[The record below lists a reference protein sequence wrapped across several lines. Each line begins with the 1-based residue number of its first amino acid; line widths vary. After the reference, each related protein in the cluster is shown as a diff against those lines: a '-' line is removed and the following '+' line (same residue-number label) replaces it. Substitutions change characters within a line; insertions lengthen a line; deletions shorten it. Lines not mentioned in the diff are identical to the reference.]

1 MTPIIDPKTK
11 RSQDSEAMLPYW
23 DKVDAIIDGVEAMRR
38 ESDKYL
44 PKFTTEAPT
53 DYDFRKRCT
62 TMTNVY
68 RDIVEGLASKP
79 FEQSIT
85 LVEDQ
90 GEQTVVVPQEFKDFA
105 TDVDGAG
112 NNLTVFAAETF
123 FNGINSAI
131 DWIMIDHDK
140 SPGRQLSVAEAKRLG
155 LRPYWSHVLGRNV
168 LEVKSRVVN
177 NREIIT
183 YIRILEPGS
192 PDCVREFWNNGGIV
206 TWELS
211 ERRDTAPQPPKA
223 DGSMFVKIDDGT
235 LNIDEIPLVP
245 FVTGRR
251 DGRTWKIFPTLQ
263 DAADLQVELYQKES
277 NLKYAEILTA
287 FPMLAANGMTPPMG
301 ADGKPD
307 TAVPVGP
314 NRVLWGATDVSTGR
328 TGSWGYVEPAA
339 MSLEFLAKR
348 IEATIQNLRELGR
361 QPLTASSSNITV
373 ITAAVAAGKA
383 KSAVR
388 AWAYKLKD
396 ALEQALRIT
405 GKFTRVT
412 YDPVVYVFI
421 DFDDWTEGGD
431 AETLLT
437 MNERGV
443 LSNETLW
450 EEMGRRAVLSTNF
463 TAKREQARLLAQVPG
478 DSEIT
483 NG

>member
-1 MTPIIDPKTK
+1 MTLPLDPKTK
-11 RSQDSEAMLPYW
+11 RSPDSGAMLPYW

-38 ESDKYL
+38 EAKTFL
-44 PKFTTEAPT
+44 PKFSTEADI
-53 DYDFRKRCT
+53 DYAFRLKCT

-68 RDIVEGLASKP
+68 RDIVEGLSSKP
-79 FEQSIT
+79 FEQSVV

-90 GEQTVVVPQEFKDFA
+90 GEQKVAVPQSMKQFSY
-105 TDVDGAG
+105 DVDGAG

-140 SPGRQLSVAEAKRLG
+140 APGNGPLSVAERNKLG
-155 LRPYWSHVLGRNV
+155 LRAYWSHVLGRNV
-168 LEVKSRVVN
+168 LEVRSRVVR
-177 NREIIT
+177 NREILT

-192 PDCVREFWNNGGIV
+192 PDCVREFWNTDGKV

-211 ERRDTAPQPPKA
+211 ERREQVPVNSDT
-223 DGSMFVKIDDGT
+223 MFVRIDGGT
-235 LNIDEIPLVP
+235 LSIDEIPLVP
-245 FVTGRR
+245 FITGRR
-251 DGRTWKIFPTLQ
+251 DGRTWKIFPALQ

-287 FPMLAANGMTPPMG
+287 FPMLAANGMEPPI
-301 ADGKPD
+301 DPTTNKPMLD
-307 TAVPVGP
+307 VPTGP
-314 NRVLWGATDVSTGR
+314 NRVLWAKSDGNGR
-328 TGSWGYVEPAA
+328 VGSWSYVEPGA

-348 IEATIQNLRELGR
+348 IDTTIANLRELGR

-396 ALEQALRIT
+396 TLEQALRIT
-405 GKFTRVT
+405 CKFTGEK

-437 MNERGV
+437 MSEKGKI
-443 LSNETLW
+443 SDETLW
-450 EEMGRRAVLSTNF
+450 EEMTRRGVLSTNF
-463 TAKREQARLLAQVPG
+463 TAVRERERLLRQVPG
-478 DSEIT
+478 DAEIV